1 MFLKTDWPY
10 MSVSRYA
17 FLQINIP
24 EKRELLICLLG
35 NPILYINHTGQTI
48 NQQSHPTY

>member
-1 MFLKTDWPY
+1 

-17 FLQINIP
+17 ILQINIP
-24 EKRELLICLLG
+24 GKTGTPNLSAG
-35 NPILYINHTGQTI
+35 KPILYINHTGQTI